1 MERSRSCRVLPP
13 LTCCAL
19 CRLLSSLS
27 LILLA
32 SQGANA
38 YRNYTVGDSLGWYD
52 RLQVPQVNYQKWV
65 SGKNFSLGDF
75 LSEFPLLHHSFW
87 ILFTDLS
94 SSVVSFSVIDHG
106 RCCCDAVFNTDKGHT
121 VVQTYNVTT
130 YKRCNYNDAET
141 DDTIEWSAGEPKFS
155 KEKVTI
161 AVPLLKEGMTY
172 FFSGNNDGRQCRH
185 GQHFKINVT
194 HGQGLPES
202 LKHRAEAP
210 APVAPE
216 TGGVVPGEA
225 VPSVPSSFS
234 NPVQAGS
241 VEASSAAGTS
251 LARML
256 RQQQQQQQQ
265 GWRFHLGLSLV
276 GVLLLHG

>member
-1 MERSRSCRVLPP
+1 MHTRTTRLGTPWAGMTGSRCRRSTTRNGFQAKTSVLE
-13 LTCCAL
+13 
-19 CRLLSSLS
+19 
-27 LILLA
+27 I
-32 SQGANA
+32 
-38 YRNYTVGDSLGWYD
+38 
-52 RLQVPQVNYQKWV
+52 
-65 SGKNFSLGDF
+65 
-75 LSEFPLLHHSFW
+75 
-87 ILFTDLS
+87 
-94 SSVVSFSVIDHG
+94 SSVI
-106 RCCCDAVFNTDKGHT
+106 FNTDKGHT

-141 DDTIEWSAGEPKFS
+141 DDTIEWSAGAPKFS
-155 KEKVTI
+155 KEKVSI

-202 LKHRAEAP
+202 LEHQAEAP
-210 APVAPE
+210 AQVAPE
-216 TGGVVPGEA
+216 KGGVVPGEA

-241 VEASSAAGTS
+241 VEASSAAGES

-256 RQQQQQQQQ
+256 RNQQQRD
-265 GWRFHLGLSLV
+265 WRFHLGLSLV
-276 GVLLLHG
+276 GVLLVHG